1 MLKVIE
7 KWASNIWAHSNNKQ
21 TIMIFN
27 ICKFCWNCSS
37 LRKQEMSYTHQPG
50 KKNCHGDWGWNFSTG
65 GKSSTL
71 VLLAETQ
78 RITRLKNNLKTAINI
93 TNTDILI
100 PGILSLSTVNFL
112 GQIILFYV
120 LCPVHLRMFTVSM
133 VSTHL
138 SPAWQKCPWTVLS
151 VSPER
156 GGGIVFYRNHDSNLT
171 ISTYFF

>member
-1 MLKVIE
+1 MLKL
-7 KWASNIWAHSNNKQ
+7 
-21 TIMIFN
+21 
-27 ICKFCWNCSS
+27 CSS

-156 GGGIVFYRNHDSNLT
+156 GGGMSYKEPWFEFNNLN
-171 ISTYFF
+171 IFFLALA